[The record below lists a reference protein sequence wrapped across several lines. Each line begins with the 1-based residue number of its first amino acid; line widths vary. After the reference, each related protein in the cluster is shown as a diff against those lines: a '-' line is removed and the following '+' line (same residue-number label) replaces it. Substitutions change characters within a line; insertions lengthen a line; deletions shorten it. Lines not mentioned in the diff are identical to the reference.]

1 MTELSPSLLVN
12 GLNSPFKKEMMCDGT
27 ICCLQETYFKSKSET
42 ERERMEEDISSNS
55 NQKRA
60 KVAIG
65 ILDKIGFIS
74 T

>member
-1 MTELSPSLLVN
+1 
-12 GLNSPFKKEMMCDGT
+12 MMCDGA
-27 ICCLQETYFKSKSET
+27 ICCPQETYFKSKSET

-65 ILDKIGFIS
+65 ILEKIGFIS